1 MAKFDFLLVG
11 KIGSMALINKRENEI
26 DYDVFAKIG
35 KELIPGYIFI
45 TSGAVEIGRL
55 DYIKRNGAELPASA
69 AAQREN
75 NKKDYAAQGQ
85 AILMQQYRRF
95 TPDKY
100 SIRQILLEHQHF
112 NIEKKRE
119 NLKAL
124 LLRCPAQNAIPI
136 INYNDVMND
145 DELRK
150 MEIMSLGDKE
160 KAVEFV
166 DNDETASRIACLVK
180 TKTLLILTNTD
191 GIYKNPLDAST
202 LIKEIGGKNIEEV
215 LLNITDNQN
224 NCIGGSRA
232 GAGGARAKLEY
243 IKEPIKNGATVIIA
257 NAKYGIKNALSGSA
271 RTVIGV
277 R

>member
-35 KELIPGYIFI
+35 RELMPGYIFI

-55 DYIKRNGAELPASA
+55 DYLKRNGAELPAST

-124 LLRCPAQNAIPI
+124 LLRCPAQNAVPI

-150 MEIMSLGDKE
+150 MEIMSLADKE
-160 KAVEFV
+160 NAVEFV

-180 TKTLLILTNTD
+180 TQTLLILTNTD
-191 GIYKNPLDAST
+191 GIYKNPRDAST
-202 LIKEIGGKNIEEV
+202 LIKEIGGKNAEEV
-215 LLNITDNQN
+215 LLNIADNQN

-243 IKEPIKNGATVIIA
+243 IKEPIKNGTTVIIA
-257 NAKYGIKNALSGSA
+257 NAKYGIKNALSGGA